1 MLVLALAMPPALGAE
16 RLSSSLLFRQAP
28 ERDTSGRSDK
38 MARAM
43 DRHARHKPMA
53 WQADLHVVTG
63 LAMPEKLR
71 VAQDLV
77 NRRITYR
84 DDPENIWLSP
94 QEAYRDGGDCE
105 DYALAKL
112 LLLREAGFP
121 ESELRIV
128 TLAPDDRHAVYHVI
142 LVARWQGQMFVLD
155 SPGRTPQGGMVRL
168 DGYKD
173 AGRNVVWSAWSAGA
187 VNLPGGGAGQPVAE
201 GRFVP
206 YGPLRMPSYRDYP
219 AREKLPRIAANLLV
233 IRPWEPKLTPEEIE
247 RLRLLRE
254 YFATPTPENAGRLTP
269 YERAKMDELMA
280 MRRRGY

>member
-1 MLVLALAMPPALGAE
+1 
-16 RLSSSLLFRQAP
+16 
-28 ERDTSGRSDK
+28 

-43 DRHARHKPMA
+43 DRHARHTPMA
-53 WQADLHVVTG
+53 WQADLRVVTG

-71 VAQDLV
+71 AAQDLV

-84 DDPENIWLSP
+84 DDPDNIWLSP
-94 QEAYRDGGDCE
+94 GEAYRDGGDCE

-128 TLAPDDRHAVYHVI
+128 TLAPDDRHGVYHVI
-142 LVARWQGQMFVLD
+142 LVAQWQGQIFVLD
-155 SPGRTPQGGMVRL
+155 SPGRTPQGGVAPL

-173 AGRNVVWSAWSAGA
+173 AGRSVVWSAWSKGA
-187 VNLPGGGAGQPVAE
+187 INLPEGGAGATQLVAE
-201 GRFVP
+201 RRFVP
-206 YGPLRMPSYRDYP
+206 YGPMRMPSYRDYP
-219 AREKLPRIAANLLV
+219 VREKLPRIAANLLV
-233 IRPWEPKLTPEEIE
+233 IRPWEPKLNPAEIE
-247 RLRLLRE
+247 RLRILRV
-254 YFATPTPENAGRLTP
+254 YFSSPTPENAVLLTA